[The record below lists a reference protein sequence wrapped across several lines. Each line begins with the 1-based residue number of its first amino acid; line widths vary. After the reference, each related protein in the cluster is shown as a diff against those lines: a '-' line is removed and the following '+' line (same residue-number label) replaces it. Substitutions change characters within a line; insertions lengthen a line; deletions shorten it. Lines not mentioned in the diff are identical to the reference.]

1 MAYDMFNT
9 AVSGLLSYQKALSTT
24 SHNIANVGTEGYS
37 KQRAN
42 FGVRS
47 PDFIG
52 GRYIGN
58 GVQINSIT
66 RSYDQF
72 LTSEVRD
79 TTSSYEKNRLT
90 QELAGY
96 VDNVLADPFGGISP
110 VLQEFF
116 AATNDVADDPTSTTS
131 RNNLINVSQTMSERF
146 HNIDTRFDEL
156 EANTSKDIKSVVTEI
171 NDIVEGIAEANL
183 GLNKVGPDATS
194 SQQSSDL
201 LDQRDQLILE
211 LSKKIDI
218 TVINEDTSSLSI
230 FIGNGQTILSGLT
243 PYKLEAVPNASDPS
257 QDSITYKGL
266 NTVTDLSDSLK
277 FGGEL
282 GALLEFRDSV
292 LTDAR
297 NDLGRVAIAISES
310 FNEQHRAGLD
320 LNNNQG
326 SNFFSVNSPL
336 VLTNSGNAGTTSSAD
351 ISVAI
356 SDVSQLTRFDYDL
369 RYDGANWNLTSTN
382 GTSAAPVAGANAN
395 IPTFEGLDIQ
405 ITGGVPVAGDSFR
418 IRPTIQGAGSI
429 QTLVSDPLL
438 IAAASAIRT
447 DTSLN
452 NLGTTSISQGVVT
465 DGSNPALLT
474 SLPLDITFNSA
485 TTFRTTIPV
494 VANGVAV
501 PANTDINFTNNMTI
515 AANGWEVNLTGVP
528 QTGDVVTVDVN
539 TDGQGDNRNALLLA
553 NLQNKETMDGGY
565 SNYQEAYSAL
575 VGRVGTVTAAAES
588 QRDAQHSLLIQ
599 SQERKDS
606 KTAVNL
612 DEEAAD
618 LIRYQQ
624 AYQATSQIIS
634 TVQTLFDTLLNATR

>member
-1 MAYDMFNT
+1 MFNT
-9 AVSGLLSYQKALSTT
+9 AVSGLLSFQRALSTT

-37 KQRAN
+37 KQTAN
-42 FGVRS
+42 FGTRS

-52 GRYIGN
+52 DTFIGN

-66 RSYDQF
+66 RAYDQF

-110 VLQEFF
+110 ALQEFF
-116 AATNDVADDPTSTTS
+116 SAVNDVADDPTSTTS
-131 RNNLINVSQTMSERF
+131 RNNLINVSNTMTERF
-146 HNIDTRFDEL
+146 HNIDTRFGEL
-156 EANTSKDIKSVVTEI
+156 EANTSKDIRTVVTEI
-171 NDIVEGIAEANL
+171 NDLVEAIAVANE
-183 GLNKVGPDATS
+183 GLNKIGPDATS
-194 SQQSSDL
+194 TSQSSDL
-201 LDQRDQLILE
+201 LDQRDQLVLE

-218 TVINEDTSSLSI
+218 SVINEDTSSLSI
-230 FIGNGQTILSGLT
+230 FIGNGQTILAGLT
-243 PYKLEAVPNASDPS
+243 PYTLDSVPNASDPS
-257 QDSITYKGL
+257 QDSIIYKGL
-266 NTVTDLSDSLK
+266 STVSDLTDSLK

-297 NDLGRVAIAISES
+297 NDLGRVAVSIAQT
-310 FNEQHRAGLD
+310 FNDQHTAGLD
-320 LNNNQG
+320 LNNVQG
-326 SNFFSVNSPL
+326 AKFFSVNSPL
-336 VLTNSGNAGTTSSAD
+336 VLTNSSNTGTTTSTD
-351 ISVAI
+351 ISVTI
-356 SDVSQLTRFDYDL
+356 SDINQLTRFDYDL
-369 RYDGANWNLTSTN
+369 TYDGANWTITSDE
-382 GTSAAPVAGANAN
+382 GTSSPAAAGANIT

-405 ITGGVPVAGDSFR
+405 ITGGVPVAGDTFR
-418 IRPTIQGAGSI
+418 IRPTVQGAGSI

-438 IAAASAIRT
+438 IAASAAIRT
-447 DTSLN
+447 NSSLN
-452 NLGTTSISQGVVT
+452 NLGTTGISQGVVT

-474 SLPLDITFNSA
+474 GLPLDITFNSA
-485 TTFRTTIPV
+485 TTFQTTIPV

-501 PANTDINFTNNMTI
+501 AANTNIAFTNNMTI

-528 QTGDVVTVDVN
+528 QTGDVVTVEVN
-539 TDGQGDNRNALLLA
+539 TGGQGDNRNALILA
-553 NLQNKETMDGGY
+553 NLQNTATMDGGF

-588 QRDAQHSLLIQ
+588 QRDSQQALLTQ
-599 SQERKDS
+599 ATQRKES

-624 AYQATSQIIS
+624 AYQATAQIIS
-634 TVQTLFDTLLNATR
+634 TVQTLFDTLINATR

>member
-9 AVSGLLSYQKALSTT
+9 AVTGLLSFQRALSTT

-42 FGVRS
+42 FGART

-52 GRYIGN
+52 DTYIGN

-66 RSYDQF
+66 RAYDQF

-79 TTSSYEKNRLT
+79 TTSSFEKNNLT

-110 VLQEFF
+110 VMQEFF
-116 AATNDVADDPTSTTS
+116 AAMNDVADDPTSTTS
-131 RNNLINVSQTMSERF
+131 RYNLINVANTMAERF
-146 HNIDTRFDEL
+146 HNIDTRFAEL
-156 EANTSKDIKSVVTEI
+156 EANTSKDIRTVVTEI
-171 NDIVEGIAEANL
+171 NDLVEAIAMANK
-183 GLNKVGPDATS
+183 GLNNTGPDATS
-194 SQQSSDL
+194 TQQSSDL

-218 TVINEDTSSLSI
+218 TVINEDTSSPSI
-230 FIGNGQTILSGLT
+230 FIGNGQTILAGLT
-243 PYKLEAVPNASDPS
+243 PYTLEAVPDPADPS
-257 QDSITYKGL
+257 QDSIVYKGL
-266 NTVTDLSDSLK
+266 STVHDLTDSLK
-277 FGGEL
+277 SGGEL
-282 GALLEFRDSV
+282 GALLGFRDEI

-310 FNEQHRAGLD
+310 FNAQHRAGLD
-320 LNNNQG
+320 LNNTLG
-326 SNFFSVNSPL
+326 TDFFSVNAPL
-336 VLTNSGNAGTTSSAD
+336 VLTNSHNTGTTSSTD
-351 ISVAI
+351 INVTI

-369 RYDGANWNLTSTN
+369 TYDGSNWVVSSDS
-382 GTSAAPVAGANAN
+382 GTSSAPVAGANVTM
-395 IPTFEGLDIQ
+395 PTFEGLDIQ

-418 IRPTIQGAGSI
+418 IRPSIQGAGSI
-429 QTLVSDPLL
+429 QTEISDPLL

-447 DTSLN
+447 STSLN
-452 NLGTTSISQGVVT
+452 NLGTTSISQGVVS
-465 DGSNPALLT
+465 DGSNANLLT
-474 SLPLDITFNSA
+474 DLPLDFTFNSDN
-485 TTFRTTIPV
+485 TFQTSIAV

-501 PANTDINFTNNMTI
+501 PANTNITFTNNMTI
-515 AANGWEVNLTGVP
+515 EANGWTVNLSGVP
-528 QTGDVVTVDVN
+528 QSGDVVTVEVN
-539 TDGQGDNRNALLLA
+539 TDGQGDNRNALTLA
-553 NLQNKETMDGGY
+553 NLQNTETMDGGF

-575 VGRVGTVTAAAES
+575 VGRVGTVAAAAES
-588 QRDAQHSLLIQ
+588 QRDSQQALLTQAI
-599 SQERKDS
+599 ERKES
-606 KTAVNL
+606 RTAVNL

-634 TVQTLFDTLLNATR
+634 TVQTLFDTLINATR